1 MFWLES
7 QPFKW
12 LRIRTTIAR
21 VRTPITIARKMD
33 EVKFSTPFWSVYH
46 SRVTPMVVV
55 VVVVAVA
62 GLVVV
67 VVVVL

>member
-21 VRTPITIARKMD
+21 VCTPIIIARKMD
-33 EVKFSTPFWSVYH
+33 EVKFSILFWSVYH
-46 SRVTPMVVV
+46 GRVTPMVVV

-67 VVVVL
+67 VVVL